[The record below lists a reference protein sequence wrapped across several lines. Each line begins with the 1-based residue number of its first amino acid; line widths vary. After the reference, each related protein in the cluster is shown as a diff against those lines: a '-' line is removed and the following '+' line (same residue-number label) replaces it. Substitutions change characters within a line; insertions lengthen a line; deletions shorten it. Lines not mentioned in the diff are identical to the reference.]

1 MLVAATA
8 CTGDSPDPEGS
19 PSPGADG
26 TGVVGAGGPDDV
38 PCTAPDMPGVAIIAD
53 RDRLILPDGRAF
65 PLTGVPGG
73 AIDGVQ
79 TCDGWLVRG
88 LGPAPGPG
96 PYSLWLVRSDGS
108 LTSVVAEA
116 DGPVAIAPDGR
127 HFAWRWNGEL
137 LAGRMDWSGAA
148 VVDVTSPAPQR
159 GQPISMSA
167 SVVILGYTETGGGID
182 HHDVWIPD
190 QGDYVPTWDQAEH
203 VRALYRPSPDG
214 EHFLGLVDDPAQA
227 RGEERVC
234 LAELDP
240 RDGLR
245 AGRTACG
252 VALAFDRFSDIDP
265 DGRRLAVFMIEQ
277 DGDRVIGLV
286 DLSTVF
292 TTPTFD
298 AVLSGPSATD
308 AAFEDA
314 THLLVA
320 NEGGG
325 LVRFDSPFRTST
337 SADRPGVSEST
348 TITALMPRLAGST
361 SG

>member
-1 MLVAATA
+1 
-8 CTGDSPDPEGS
+8 
-19 PSPGADG
+19 
-26 TGVVGAGGPDDV
+26 
-38 PCTAPDMPGVAIIAD
+38 
-53 RDRLILPDGRAF
+53 
-65 PLTGVPGG
+65 
-73 AIDGVQ
+73 
-79 TCDGWLVRG
+79 
-88 LGPAPGPG
+88 
-96 PYSLWLVRSDGS
+96 VRSDGS

-137 LAGRMDWSGAA
+137 LAGRMDRSGAA

-203 VRALYRPSPDG
+203 VRVLYRPSPDG